1 MLTNHNLCHLIFA
14 RFFVH
19 FFNLQLSPDCV
30 ELKYIGLRWCRVKN
44 EVALLVEENLKCRIL
59 GFEKIGRGASAK
71 SISDI

>member
-1 MLTNHNLCHLIFA
+1 
-14 RFFVH
+14 
-19 FFNLQLSPDCV
+19 
-30 ELKYIGLRWCRVKN
+30 VKN